1 MYCLQQQQQRD
12 ERVVKVET
20 RNNSS
25 PHISWRQMFL
35 VATEYLCVQ
44 ILSADLNT
52 HTFCIYDRMCAID
65 SDKPK
70 IGIGRV
76 GCMMKL

>member
-1 MYCLQQQQQRD
+1 MAPDVR
-12 ERVVKVET
+12 
-20 RNNSS
+20 
-25 PHISWRQMFL
+25 